1 MIHAYSLTCIILEV
15 VHSNLV
21 TVQCDFSGLKFQCFA
36 QISYIYIYIECF
48 MKQLTFEGDSYF
60 NKTRSH
66 KKVLFFVAP
75 MLQMVTLT

>member
-36 QISYIYIYIECF
+36 QISYIYIYIYRMFHETVNF
-48 MKQLTFEGDSYF
+48 
-60 NKTRSH
+60 
-66 KKVLFFVAP
+66 
-75 MLQMVTLT
+75 